1 MKYILVS
8 LLFVDIEGVV
18 FIMLNGAK
26 FLAHTPSFF
35 FQVQDGSCHV
45 LIYFP
50 RY

>member
-26 FLAHTPSFF
+26 FLAHTPLIFNVFF
-35 FQVQDGSCHV
+35 FFMCRMAPVT
-45 LIYFP
+45 Y
-50 RY
+50 